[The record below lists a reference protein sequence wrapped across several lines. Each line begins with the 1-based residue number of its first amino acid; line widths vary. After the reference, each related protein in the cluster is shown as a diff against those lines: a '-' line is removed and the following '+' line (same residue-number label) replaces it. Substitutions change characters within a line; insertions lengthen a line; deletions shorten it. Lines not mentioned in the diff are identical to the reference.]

1 LLKYNI
7 KINLLDRKMSNFNID
22 DEVDKLID
30 KLVDQF
36 KSRLKKLIVRS
47 EKQVLRQYIASQKE
61 TARVAKTKN
70 IESSDSGNRGG
81 KKIAR
86 RVPKRE
92 VDYGSS
98 SSDASGSDYD

>member
-1 LLKYNI
+1 
-7 KINLLDRKMSNFNID
+7 MSNFSID

-36 KSRLKKLIVRS
+36 KSKLKKLIVRS

-70 IESSDSGNRGG
+70 IESSEYRNKGD
-81 KKIAR
+81 KKVAR
-86 RVPKRE
+86 RMPKRE

-98 SSDASGSDYD
+98 SSEASGSDYD

>member
-1 LLKYNI
+1 
-7 KINLLDRKMSNFNID
+7 MSNFSID

-36 KSRLKKLIVRS
+36 KSKLKKLIVRS

-70 IESSDSGNRGG
+70 IEASESRN
-81 KKIAR
+81 KKVAK

-92 VDYGSS
+92 VDYGYSS
-98 SSDASGSDYD
+98 SEASASDYD

>member
-1 LLKYNI
+1 
-7 KINLLDRKMSNFNID
+7 MSNFSID

-36 KSRLKKLIVRS
+36 KSKLKKLIVRS

-70 IESSDSGNRGG
+70 IESSESRNKGD
-81 KKIAR
+81 KKVAR
-86 RVPKRE
+86 RMPKRE

-98 SSDASGSDYD
+98 SSEASGSDYD